1 MAQWWAEFNRDGDDI
16 ACFQKIIEEN
26 GEPALDLGCGT
37 GRLLLPFLRA
47 GLDVEGCD
55 LSPDMI
61 DLCRQ
66 QAEAEGLVA
75 RLHTQATHELDLAR
89 RFRTIVACGSFG
101 LGGDRRQDLE
111 GLRLVCRHLEPG
123 GLLALDHYLPN
134 SEPLSWSA
142 WLPKHR
148 PEFPM
153 PWPDKGDRRRASD
166 GSELELRARVAAFD
180 PLEQT
185 VVREMRIERWRDGK
199 RVTREENAIRIN
211 LYFKSEV
218 VLMLEA
224 AGFEEIQ
231 VRGGLEDR
239 PARPY
244 DDVRLMFLARKG
256 REER

>member
-37 GRLLLPFLRA
+37 GRLLLPLLRA

-66 QAEAEGLVA
+66 QTEAEGLVA

-101 LGGDRRQDLE
+101 LGGD
-111 GLRLVCRHLEPG
+111 
-123 GLLALDHYLPN
+123 PN
-134 SEPLSWSA
+134 SEPLSWNA

-153 PWPDKGDRRRASD
+153 PWPEKGDRRRASD